1 MKKKTL
7 TKKEVFV
14 KNHLQ
19 LSIKTVLVE
28 KAPFEVAY
36 NNNDLNSFPFRVR
49 KCISWEEYLHGLKS
63 TFSLM
68 YITSIKKDYFR
79 ENPLDYLIVTDDTYG
94 IAKKPEVVY
103 KLHIIKKNGIRFK

>member
-1 MKKKTL
+1 MAKKL
-7 TKKEVFV
+7 LGKKEVFV

-19 LSIKTVLVE
+19 LSIRTVLLE

-36 NNNDLNSFPFRVR
+36 KELNSVPFKVR
-49 KCISWEEYLHGLKS
+49 KCISWEEFLHGLKS

-79 ENPLDYLIVTDDTYG
+79 ENPLDYLIITHDTDGVT
-94 IAKKPEVVY
+94 KKPEVVY
-103 KLHIIKKNGIRFK
+103 KLHVIKKNGIRFK